1 MRIRGPISRP
11 ASTLADSRRATLPLV
26 VVLVG
31 GMALLQWAVR
41 ERPGPAPKPCGP
53 EGAAVVMLSTSWC
66 GYCRAA
72 RRHLTA
78 RAVDWCELDVE
89 ATDAGAA
96 RYQAVGGRGVPVFV
110 DGDRVLQGFSER
122 MFDDWY
128 PQKVAP
134 NAGGS

>member
-1 MRIRGPISRP
+1 MRIREPTSRR
-11 ASTLADSRRATLPLV
+11 ASTLADSRRATMPLV

-31 GMALLQWAVR
+31 GMALLQWVAR

-53 EGAAVVMLSTSWC
+53 EGASVVMLSTTWC

-89 ATDAGAA
+89 TTEAGAA
-96 RYQAVGGRGVPVFV
+96 RYQALGGRGVPVFV
-110 DGDRVLQGFSER
+110 DGTRVLQGFSAR
-122 MFDDWY
+122 RFDDWY
-128 PQKVAP
+128 PQTA
-134 NAGGS
+134 ASHADGT